1 MVADGDGDGET
12 RGEDEEDSSDAFFDA
27 GEVVV
32 VGSDRLSLHAAS
44 QSSHSGSGGG
54 TKDDPVDPVAPG
66 TAVPHNS
73 TPSSSKPTAVD
84 FSSHTISSTSTDL
97 DDEE

>member
-32 VGSDRLSLHAAS
+32 VGSDRLSLHGAS
-44 QSSHSGSGGG
+44 ESSQSGGG
-54 TKDDPVDPVAPG
+54 GGTEDDPVDPVAPG
-66 TAVPHNS
+66 TA
-73 TPSSSKPTAVD
+73 T
-84 FSSHTISSTSTDL
+84 HTQQQQTDRSGL
-97 DDEE
+97 FITHDLVNFNGS